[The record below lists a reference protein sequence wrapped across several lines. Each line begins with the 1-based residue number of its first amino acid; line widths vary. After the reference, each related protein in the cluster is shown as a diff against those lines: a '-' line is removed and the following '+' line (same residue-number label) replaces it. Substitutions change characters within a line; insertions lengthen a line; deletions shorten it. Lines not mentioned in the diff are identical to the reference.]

1 MMKLKQFM
9 ATMAMSALMLT
20 LAACQKQ
27 EGPAEKAG
35 KEIDQ
40 AGEKAAEQLK
50 DAADKLGQQLE
61 KAGEKMQDATRDP
74 DK

>member
-1 MMKLKQFM
+1 MKLKSLM
-9 ATMAMSALMLT
+9 GSAMAMSALV
-20 LAACQKQ
+20 LALSACQKQ

-40 AGEKAAEQLK
+40 ASEKAAEQLNR
-50 DAADKLGQQLE
+50 ATDKLGQELE
-61 KAGEKMQDATRDP
+61 KAGEKIQDATRNH

>member
-1 MMKLKQFM
+1 MNRLMGSVVV
-9 ATMAMSALMLT
+9 MSTLVLALS
-20 LAACQKQ
+20 ACQKQ

-40 AGEKAAEQLK
+40 ASEKAAEKLNE
-50 DAADKLGQQLE
+50 ATDKLSQELE
-61 KAGEKMQDATRDP
+61 KAGEKMQDATRDN

>member
-1 MMKLKQFM
+1 MKLNQFM
-9 ATMAMSALMLT
+9 GSAMVMSARV
-20 LAACQKQ
+20 LALSACQKQ

-40 AGEKAAEQLK
+40 ASEKAAEALK
-50 DAADKLGQQLE
+50 DATDKLGQELE
-61 KAGEKMQDATRDP
+61 KAGEKMQDATRDS

>member
-1 MMKLKQFM
+1 MKMNRLM
-9 ATMAMSALMLT
+9 GSAVAMSALV
-20 LAACQKQ
+20 LALSACQKQ

-40 AGEKAAEQLK
+40 ASEKAAEQLK
-50 DAADKLGQQLE
+50 EATDKLGQELE
-61 KAGEKMQDATRDP
+61 KAGEKMQDATRDN

>member
-1 MMKLKQFM
+1 MKLNPFM
-9 ATMAMSALMLT
+9 GSAVAMSALV
-20 LAACQKQ
+20 LALSACQKQ

-40 AGEKAAEQLK
+40 ASEKAAEKLNE
-50 DAADKLGQQLE
+50 ATDKLGQELE
-61 KAGEKMQDATRDP
+61 KAGKKMQDATRDK

>member
-1 MMKLKQFM
+1 MKLNQFM
-9 ATMAMSALMLT
+9 GSAIVMSALV
-20 LAACQKQ
+20 LALSACQKQ

-40 AGEKAAEQLK
+40 ASEKAAEQLK
-50 DAADKLGQQLE
+50 EATDKLGQQLE
-61 KAGEKMQDATRDP
+61 KAGEKMQDATRDK

>member
-1 MMKLKQFM
+1 MRLKQFM
-9 ATMAMSALMLT
+9 GSAMAISALMLA

-40 AGEKAAEQLK
+40 ASEKAAEKLNE
-50 DAADKLGQQLE
+50 ATDKLGQQLE
-61 KAGEKMQDATRDP
+61 KAGQKIQDATK
-74 DK
+74 DKDR

>member
-1 MMKLKQFM
+1 MKLKQLM
-9 ATMAMSALMLT
+9 AVVVMSALVLT

-50 DAADKLGQQLE
+50 DATDKLGQQLE
-61 KAGEKMQDATRDP
+61 KAREKMQDAIRDN